1 MKKTYALIGISLML
15 CCGKTSKQ
23 SASLFELNSNKRDLI
38 QQIDSLSSLLKS
50 VELNIS
56 KLDTNKRLTR
66 VTALKSE
73 EKMFQHFIEVQGS
86 VEADQSVELY
96 PESSGN
102 ITKIFVREG
111 QSISKGR
118 PLVQIDNSILES
130 SKVELQTQLDLAA
143 TTFERQKRLWNQNIG
158 SEIQYLQAKAKKE
171 GLENSLESL
180 KSQAKK
186 LKITAPFSGTV
197 DEVFAKTGGL
207 ANPMFPALRLINLDQ
222 IHVESE
228 VTETYLKYIKK
239 GTEVELYFPSIDKKI
254 NTKVD
259 QVGNYINPN
268 NRSFKVRMNVNN
280 TDGTLKANLL
290 ADVKISD
297 FKEVGIV
304 IPSNLIQKDRMNKP
318 FVYILVEEDK
328 FFRVKKS
335 YIIEKISYE
344 NESFIS
350 EGLEA
355 DALIVDKGSRLVKE
369 DETVILAEQLRDEQ

>member
-23 SASLFELNSNKRDLI
+23 STSLLELNSDKRDLI

-355 DALIVDKGSRLVKE
+355 DALIVDKGSRLVKG
-369 DETVILAEQLRDEQ
+369 DETVILAE

>member
-1 MKKTYALIGISLML
+1 MKKTYALIGISIML
-15 CCGKTSKQ
+15 CCGKTPKQ
-23 SASLFELNSNKRDLI
+23 SASLLELNSNKRDLT

-66 VTALKSE
+66 VKAMKSE

-102 ITKIFVREG
+102 ITKIFVCEG
-111 QSISKGR
+111 QSISKGH

-130 SKVELQTQLDLAA
+130 SKVELQTQLDLAT
-143 TTFERQKRLWNQNIG
+143 TTFERQKRLWDQNIG

-197 DEVFAKTGGL
+197 DEIFVKTGGL
-207 ANPMFPALRLINLDQ
+207 ANPMFPALRLINLNQ

-268 NRSFKVRMNVNN
+268 NRSFKVRINVNN
-280 TDGTLKANLL
+280 TDGTLKPNLL
-290 ADVKISD
+290 AEVKISD

-318 FVYILVEEDK
+318 FVYSLVKEDK
-328 FFRVKKS
+328 FYRVKKS

-344 NESFIS
+344 NDSFIS

-355 DALIVDKGSRLVKE
+355 DALIVNKGSRLVKE
-369 DETVILAEQLRDEQ
+369 NETVIIAE

>member
-23 SASLFELNSNKRDLI
+23 SASLLELNSNKRDLI

-318 FVYILVEEDK
+318 FVYTLVKEDK

-335 YIIEKISYE
+335 YILEKMSYE

-355 DALIVDKGSRLVKE
+355 DALIVDKGSRLVKG
-369 DETVILAEQLRDEQ
+369 DETVILAE

>member
-23 SASLFELNSNKRDLI
+23 SASLLELNSNKRDLI

-111 QSISKGR
+111 QSISKGY

-130 SKVELQTQLDLAA
+130 SKVELHTQLDLAT

-207 ANPMFPALRLINLDQ
+207 ANPMFPALRLVNLDQ

-268 NRSFKVRMNVNN
+268 NRSFKVRMNINN
-280 TDGTLKANLL
+280 IEGTLKANLL

-318 FVYILVEEDK
+318 FVYTLVKEDK

-335 YIIEKISYE
+335 YILEKMSYE

-355 DALIVDKGSRLVKE
+355 DALIVDKGSRLVKG
-369 DETVILAEQLRDEQ
+369 DETVILAE

>member
-23 SASLFELNSNKRDLI
+23 STSLLELNSNKRDLT

-73 EKMFQHFIEVQGS
+73 KKIFQHFIEVQGS
-86 VEADQSVELY
+86 VEVDQSVELF

-102 ITKIFVREG
+102 ITKIFVSEG

-130 SKVELQTQLDLAA
+130 SKVELQTQLNLAA

-197 DEVFAKTGGL
+197 DEIFAKTGGL
-207 ANPMFPALRLINLDQ
+207 ANPMFPALRLINLNQ

-268 NRSFKVRMNVNN
+268 NRSFKVRINVNN
-280 TDGTLKANLL
+280 TDGTLKPNLL
-290 ADVKISD
+290 AEVKISD

-318 FVYILVEEDK
+318 FVYSLVKEDK
-328 FFRVKKS
+328 FYRVKKS

-344 NESFIS
+344 NDSFIS

-355 DALIVDKGSRLVKE
+355 DALIVNKGSRLVKE
-369 DETVILAEQLRDEQ
+369 NETVILAE

>member
-15 CCGKTSKQ
+15 CCGKTLKQ
-23 SASLFELNSNKRDLI
+23 SASLLELNSNKRDLT

-73 EKMFQHFIEVQGS
+73 KKMFQHFIEVQGS
-86 VEADQSVELY
+86 VEAEQSVELY

-111 QSISKGR
+111 QSIPKGH

-130 SKVELQTQLDLAA
+130 SKVELQTQLDLAT
-143 TTFERQKRLWNQNIG
+143 TTFERQKRLWDQNIG

-207 ANPMFPALRLINLDQ
+207 ANPMFPALRLINLNQ

-228 VTETYLKYIKK
+228 VTEAYLKYIKK

-268 NRSFKVRMNVNN
+268 NRSFKVRINVNN

-318 FVYILVEEDK
+318 FVYSLVKEDK
-328 FFRVKKS
+328 FYRVKKS

-355 DALIVDKGSRLVKE
+355 DALIVDKGSQLVKE
-369 DETVILAEQLRDEQ
+369 DETVILAE

>member
-23 SASLFELNSNKRDLI
+23 SASLLELNSNKRDLI

-66 VTALKSE
+66 VTTLKSE

-111 QSISKGR
+111 QSISKGY

-130 SKVELQTQLDLAA
+130 SKVELHTQLDLAT

-318 FVYILVEEDK
+318 FVYTLVKEDK

-335 YIIEKISYE
+335 YILEKMSYE

-355 DALIVDKGSRLVKE
+355 DALIVDKGSRLVKG
-369 DETVILAEQLRDEQ
+369 DETVILAEQFRNEQ

>member
-1 MKKTYALIGISLML
+1 MKKTYALIGISIML
-15 CCGKTSKQ
+15 CCSKTSKQ
-23 SASLFELNSNKRDLI
+23 SASLLELNHNKRDLI

-66 VTALKSE
+66 VTAMKSE

-111 QSISKGR
+111 QSISKGH

-130 SKVELQTQLDLAA
+130 SKVELQTQLDLAT
-143 TTFERQKRLWNQNIG
+143 TTFERQKRLWDQNIG

-197 DEVFAKTGGL
+197 DEIFVKTGGL
-207 ANPMFPALRLINLDQ
+207 ANPMFPALRLINLNQ

-268 NRSFKVRMNVNN
+268 NRSFKVRINVNN

-290 ADVKISD
+290 AEVKISD
-297 FKEVGIV
+297 FKEIGIV

-318 FVYILVEEDK
+318 FVYSLVKEDK
-328 FFRVKKS
+328 FYRVKKS

-355 DALIVDKGSRLVKE
+355 DALIVDKGSQLVKE
-369 DETVILAEQLRDEQ
+369 DETVILAE

>member
-15 CCGKTSKQ
+15 CCEKTSKQ
-23 SASLFELNSNKRDLI
+23 SASLLELNSNKRDLI

-56 KLDTNKRLTR
+56 KLDTNKRLTS
-66 VTALKSE
+66 VTALESE

-344 NESFIS
+344 SESFIS

-355 DALIVDKGSRLVKE
+355 DALIVDKGSQLVKE
-369 DETVILAEQLRDEQ
+369 DETVILVE

>member
-23 SASLFELNSNKRDLI
+23 STSLLELNSDKRDLI

-56 KLDTNKRLTR
+56 KLDTNKRLTK

-102 ITKIFVREG
+102 ITKIFVGEG

-118 PLVQIDNSILES
+118 PLVQIDNSISES

-318 FVYILVEEDK
+318 FVYTLVKDDK

-335 YIIEKISYE
+335 YILEKMSYE

-355 DALIVDKGSRLVKE
+355 DALIVDKGSRLVKG
-369 DETVILAEQLRDEQ
+369 DETVILAE

>member
-23 SASLFELNSNKRDLI
+23 SASLLELNHNKRDLI

-73 EKMFQHFIEVQGS
+73 KKMFQHFIEVQGS

-102 ITKIFVREG
+102 ITKIFIREG
-111 QSISKGR
+111 QSISKGH

-130 SKVELQTQLDLAA
+130 SKVELQTQLDLAT
-143 TTFERQKRLWNQNIG
+143 TTFERQKRLWDQNIG

-197 DEVFAKTGGL
+197 DEIFVKNGGL
-207 ANPMFPALRLINLDQ
+207 ANPMFPALRLINLNQ

-268 NRSFKVRMNVNN
+268 NRSFKVRINVNN

-290 ADVKISD
+290 AEVKISD

-318 FVYILVEEDK
+318 FVYSLVKEDK
-328 FFRVKKS
+328 FYRVKKS

-355 DALIVDKGSRLVKE
+355 DALIVDKGSQLVKE
-369 DETVILAEQLRDEQ
+369 DETVILAE

>member
-23 SASLFELNSNKRDLI
+23 STSLLELNSDKRDLI

-102 ITKIFVREG
+102 ITKIFVLEG
-111 QSISKGR
+111 QSISKGQ

-318 FVYILVEEDK
+318 FVYTLVEEDK

-335 YIIEKISYE
+335 YILEKMSYE
-344 NESFIS
+344 NESFIP

-355 DALIVDKGSRLVKE
+355 DALIVDKGSRLVKG
-369 DETVILAEQLRDEQ
+369 DETVILAE

>member
-23 SASLFELNSNKRDLI
+23 SASLLELNHNKRDLI

-73 EKMFQHFIEVQGS
+73 KKMFQHFIEVQGS

-102 ITKIFVREG
+102 ITKIFIREG
-111 QSISKGR
+111 QSISKGH

-130 SKVELQTQLDLAA
+130 SKVELQTQLDLAT
-143 TTFERQKRLWNQNIG
+143 TTFERQKRLWDQNIG
-158 SEIQYLQAKAKKE
+158 SEMQYLQAKAKKE

-207 ANPMFPALRLINLDQ
+207 ANPMFPALRLINLNQ

-268 NRSFKVRMNVNN
+268 NRSFKVRINVNN

-290 ADVKISD
+290 AEVKISD

-318 FVYILVEEDK
+318 FVYSLVKEDK
-328 FFRVKKS
+328 FYRVKKS

-355 DALIVDKGSRLVKE
+355 DALIVDKGSQLVKE
-369 DETVILAEQLRDEQ
+369 DETVILAE

>member
-23 SASLFELNSNKRDLI
+23 SASLLELNSNKRDLI

-86 VEADQSVELY
+86 IEADQSVELY

-197 DEVFAKTGGL
+197 DEIFAKTGGL
-207 ANPMFPALRLINLDQ
+207 ANPMFPALRLINLNQ

-297 FKEVGIV
+297 FKEVGII

-355 DALIVDKGSRLVKE
+355 DALIVDKGSRLVKG
-369 DETVILAEQLRDEQ
+369 DETVILAE

>member
-23 SASLFELNSNKRDLI
+23 SASLLELNSNKRDLI

-73 EKMFQHFIEVQGS
+73 EKMFQHFIEIQGS

-259 QVGNYINPN
+259 QIGNYINPN

-318 FVYILVEEDK
+318 FVYTLVKENK

-335 YIIEKISYE
+335 YILEKMSYE

-355 DALIVDKGSRLVKE
+355 DALIVDKGSRLVKG
-369 DETVILAEQLRDEQ
+369 DETVILAE

>member
-15 CCGKTSKQ
+15 CCGKTLKQ
-23 SASLFELNSNKRDLI
+23 SASLLELNHNKRDLI

-73 EKMFQHFIEVQGS
+73 KKIFQHFIEVQGS

-111 QSISKGR
+111 QSISKGH

-130 SKVELQTQLDLAA
+130 SKVELQTQLDLAT
-143 TTFERQKRLWNQNIG
+143 TTFERQKRLWDQNIG

-197 DEVFAKTGGL
+197 DEIFVKTGGL
-207 ANPMFPALRLINLDQ
+207 ANPMFPALRLINLNQ

-268 NRSFKVRMNVNN
+268 NRSFKVRINVNN

-290 ADVKISD
+290 AEVKISD

-318 FVYILVEEDK
+318 FVYSLVKEDK
-328 FFRVKKS
+328 FYRVKKS

-355 DALIVDKGSRLVKE
+355 DALIVDKGSQLVKE
-369 DETVILAEQLRDEQ
+369 DETVILAE

>member
-23 SASLFELNSNKRDLI
+23 SASLLELNHNKRDLI

-73 EKMFQHFIEVQGS
+73 KKMFQHFIEVQGS
-86 VEADQSVELY
+86 VEAEQSVELY

-102 ITKIFVREG
+102 ITKIFVSEG

-180 KSQAKK
+180 ESQAKK

-197 DEVFAKTGGL
+197 DEIFVKTGGL
-207 ANPMFPALRLINLDQ
+207 ANPMFPALRLINLNQ

-290 ADVKISD
+290 AEVKISD

-318 FVYILVEEDK
+318 FVYSLVKEDK
-328 FFRVKKS
+328 FYRVKKS

-355 DALIVDKGSRLVKE
+355 DALIVDKGSQLVKE
-369 DETVILAEQLRDEQ
+369 DETVILAE

>member
-1 MKKTYALIGISLML
+1 MKKTYAIIGVSLML

-23 SASLFELNSNKRDLI
+23 SASLLELNHNKRDLI

-73 EKMFQHFIEVQGS
+73 KKMFQHFIEVQGS

-111 QSISKGR
+111 QSISKGH

-130 SKVELQTQLDLAA
+130 SKVELQTQLDLAT

-207 ANPMFPALRLINLDQ
+207 ANPMFPALRLINLNQ

-268 NRSFKVRMNVNN
+268 NRSFKVRINVNN

-318 FVYILVEEDK
+318 FVYSLVKEDK

-355 DALIVDKGSRLVKE
+355 NALIVDKGSRLVKE
-369 DETVILAEQLRDEQ
+369 DETVILAE

>member
-23 SASLFELNSNKRDLI
+23 SASLLELNSNKRDLT

-111 QSISKGR
+111 QSISKGH

-130 SKVELQTQLDLAA
+130 SKVELQTQLDLAT
-143 TTFERQKRLWNQNIG
+143 TTFERQKRLWDQNIG

-197 DEVFAKTGGL
+197 DEIFVKNGGL
-207 ANPMFPALRLINLDQ
+207 ANPMFPALRLINLNQ

-268 NRSFKVRMNVNN
+268 NRSFKVRINVNN

-318 FVYILVEEDK
+318 FVYSLVKEDK

-335 YIIEKISYE
+335 YIIEKIGYE

-355 DALIVDKGSRLVKE
+355 DVLIVDKGSRLVKE
-369 DETVILAEQLRDEQ
+369 DETVILAE

>member
-23 SASLFELNSNKRDLI
+23 SASLLELNSNKRDLI

-73 EKMFQHFIEVQGS
+73 EKMFQHFIEIQGS

-259 QVGNYINPN
+259 QIGNYINPN

-318 FVYILVEEDK
+318 FVYTLVKEDK

-335 YIIEKISYE
+335 YILEKMSYE

-355 DALIVDKGSRLVKE
+355 DALIVDKGSRLVKG
-369 DETVILAEQLRDEQ
+369 DETVILAE

>member
-23 SASLFELNSNKRDLI
+23 STSLLELNSDKRDLI

-297 FKEVGIV
+297 FKEVGII

-318 FVYILVEEDK
+318 FVYTLVKDDK

-335 YIIEKISYE
+335 YILEKMSYE
-344 NESFIS
+344 NESFIY

-355 DALIVDKGSRLVKE
+355 DALIVDKGSRLVKG
-369 DETVILAEQLRDEQ
+369 DETVILAE

>member
-15 CCGKTSKQ
+15 CCGKTLKQ
-23 SASLFELNSNKRDLI
+23 SASLLELNHNKRDLI

-73 EKMFQHFIEVQGS
+73 KKIFQHFIEVQGS

-111 QSISKGR
+111 QSISKGH

-130 SKVELQTQLDLAA
+130 SKVELQTQLDLAT
-143 TTFERQKRLWNQNIG
+143 TTFERQKRLWDQNIG

-197 DEVFAKTGGL
+197 DEIFVKTGGL
-207 ANPMFPALRLINLDQ
+207 ANPMFPALRLINLNQ

-268 NRSFKVRMNVNN
+268 NRSFKVRINVNN

-290 ADVKISD
+290 AEVKISD

-304 IPSNLIQKDRMNKP
+304 VPSNLIQKDRMNKP
-318 FVYILVEEDK
+318 FVYSLVKEDK
-328 FFRVKKS
+328 FYRVKKS

-355 DALIVDKGSRLVKE
+355 DALIVDKGSRFVKE
-369 DETVILAEQLRDEQ
+369 DETVILAE

>member
-23 SASLFELNSNKRDLI
+23 SASLLELNSNKRDLI

-318 FVYILVEEDK
+318 FVYTLVKDDK

-335 YIIEKISYE
+335 YILEQMSYE

-355 DALIVDKGSRLVKE
+355 DALIVDKGSRLVKG
-369 DETVILAEQLRDEQ
+369 DETVILAE

>member
-23 SASLFELNSNKRDLI
+23 SASLLELNNNKRDLI

-56 KLDTNKRLTR
+56 KLDTNIRLTK

-73 EKMFQHFIEVQGS
+73 KKMFQHFIEVQGS

-111 QSISKGR
+111 QSISKGH

-130 SKVELQTQLDLAA
+130 SKVELQTQLDLAT
-143 TTFERQKRLWNQNIG
+143 TTFERQKRLWDQNIG

-197 DEVFAKTGGL
+197 DEIFVKTGGL
-207 ANPMFPALRLINLDQ
+207 ANPMFPALRLINLNQ

-268 NRSFKVRMNVNN
+268 NRSFKVRINVNN

-290 ADVKISD
+290 AEVKISD

-318 FVYILVEEDK
+318 FVYSLVKEDK
-328 FFRVKKS
+328 FYRVKKS

-355 DALIVDKGSRLVKE
+355 DALIVDKGSQLVKE
-369 DETVILAEQLRDEQ
+369 DETVILAEYLRDEQ

>member
-15 CCGKTSKQ
+15 SCGKTSKQ
-23 SASLFELNSNKRDLI
+23 SASLLELNSNKRDLI

-318 FVYILVEEDK
+318 FVYTLVKEDK

-335 YIIEKISYE
+335 YILEKMSYE

-355 DALIVDKGSRLVKE
+355 DALIVDKGSRLVKG
-369 DETVILAEQLRDEQ
+369 DETVILAE

>member
-23 SASLFELNSNKRDLI
+23 SASLLELNSNKRDLI

-111 QSISKGR
+111 QSISMGR

-158 SEIQYLQAKAKKE
+158 SEIQYIQAKAKKE

-318 FVYILVEEDK
+318 FVYTLVKENK

-335 YIIEKISYE
+335 YILEKMSYE

-355 DALIVDKGSRLVKE
+355 DALIVDKGSRLVKG
-369 DETVILAEQLRDEQ
+369 DETVILAE

>member
-1 MKKTYALIGISLML
+1 MKKTYALISISLML
-15 CCGKTSKQ
+15 SCGKTSKQ
-23 SASLFELNSNKRDLI
+23 SASLLELNSNKRDLI

-73 EKMFQHFIEVQGS
+73 KKIFQHFIEVQGS
-86 VEADQSVELY
+86 VEVDQSVELY

-102 ITKIFVREG
+102 ITKIFVLEG
-111 QSISKGR
+111 QSISKGQ

-290 ADVKISD
+290 AEVKISD

-318 FVYILVEEDK
+318 FVYTLVKEDK

-335 YIIEKISYE
+335 YILEKMSYE

-355 DALIVDKGSRLVKE
+355 DALIVDKGSRLVKG
-369 DETVILAEQLRDEQ
+369 DETVILAE

>member
-23 SASLFELNSNKRDLI
+23 STSLLELNSSKRDLI

-73 EKMFQHFIEVQGS
+73 KKIFQHFIEVQGS
-86 VEADQSVELY
+86 VEVDQSVELF

-102 ITKIFVREG
+102 ITKIFVSEG

-130 SKVELQTQLDLAA
+130 SKVELQTQLDLAT
-143 TTFERQKRLWNQNIG
+143 TTFERQKRLWDQNIG

-197 DEVFAKTGGL
+197 DEIFAKTGGL
-207 ANPMFPALRLINLDQ
+207 ANPMFPALRLINLNQ

-268 NRSFKVRMNVNN
+268 NRSFKVRINVNN
-280 TDGTLKANLL
+280 TDGTLKPNLL
-290 ADVKISD
+290 AEVKISD

-318 FVYILVEEDK
+318 FVYSLVKEDK
-328 FFRVKKS
+328 FYRVKKS

-344 NESFIS
+344 NDSFIS

-355 DALIVDKGSRLVKE
+355 DALIVNKGSRLVKE
-369 DETVILAEQLRDEQ
+369 NETVILAE

>member
-1 MKKTYALIGISLML
+1 MKKIYALIAISMVL
-15 CCGKTSKQ
+15 CCGKTAKE
-23 SASLFELNSNKRDLI
+23 SASILELNNSKRNLI

-66 VTALKSE
+66 VTTLKSE

-111 QSISKGR
+111 QSISKGY

-130 SKVELQTQLDLAA
+130 SKVELHTQLDLAA

-207 ANPMFPALRLINLDQ
+207 ANPMFPALRLVNLDQ

-268 NRSFKVRMNVNN
+268 NRSFKVRMNINN
-280 TDGTLKANLL
+280 IDGTLKANLL

-318 FVYILVEEDK
+318 FVYTLVKEDK

-335 YIIEKISYE
+335 YILEKMSYE

-355 DALIVDKGSRLVKE
+355 DALIVDKGSRLVKG
-369 DETVILAEQLRDEQ
+369 DETVILAE

>member
-23 SASLFELNSNKRDLI
+23 SASLLELNHNKRDLI

-111 QSISKGR
+111 QSISKGH

-130 SKVELQTQLDLAA
+130 SKVELQTQLDLAT
-143 TTFERQKRLWNQNIG
+143 TTFERQKRLWDQNIG

-197 DEVFAKTGGL
+197 DEIFVKTGGL
-207 ANPMFPALRLINLDQ
+207 ANPMFPALRLINLNQ

-268 NRSFKVRMNVNN
+268 NRSFKVRINVNN

-290 ADVKISD
+290 AEVKISD

-318 FVYILVEEDK
+318 FVYSLVKENK
-328 FFRVKKS
+328 FYRVKKS

-355 DALIVDKGSRLVKE
+355 DALIVDKGSQLVKE
-369 DETVILAEQLRDEQ
+369 DETVILAE

>member
-23 SASLFELNSNKRDLI
+23 SASLLELNSNKRDLI

-280 TDGTLKANLL
+280 SDGTLKANLL

-318 FVYILVEEDK
+318 FVYTLVKEDK

-335 YIIEKISYE
+335 YILEKMSYE

-355 DALIVDKGSRLVKE
+355 DALIVDKGSRLVKG
-369 DETVILAEQLRDEQ
+369 DETVILAE

>member
-1 MKKTYALIGISLML
+1 MKKTYALICISLML

-23 SASLFELNSNKRDLI
+23 STSLLELNSDKRDLI

-56 KLDTNKRLTR
+56 KLDTNKRLTS

-318 FVYILVEEDK
+318 FVYTLVKEDK

-335 YIIEKISYE
+335 YILEKMSYE

-355 DALIVDKGSRLVKE
+355 DALIVDKGSRLVKG
-369 DETVILAEQLRDEQ
+369 DETVILAE

>member
-23 SASLFELNSNKRDLI
+23 TEELLELNSNKRDLI

-111 QSISKGR
+111 QSISKGQ

-207 ANPMFPALRLINLDQ
+207 ANPMFPALRLINLNQ

-268 NRSFKVRMNVNN
+268 NRSFKVRINVNN

-318 FVYILVEEDK
+318 FVYSLVKEDK
-328 FFRVKKS
+328 SFRVKKS

-355 DALIVDKGSRLVKE
+355 DALIVDKGSQLVKE
-369 DETVILAEQLRDEQ
+369 DETVILAE

>member
-23 SASLFELNSNKRDLI
+23 SASLLELNSNKRDLI

-73 EKMFQHFIEVQGS
+73 KKIFQHFIEVQGS

-268 NRSFKVRMNVNN
+268 NRSFKVRINVNN

-318 FVYILVEEDK
+318 FVYTLVKDDK

-335 YIIEKISYE
+335 YILEKMSYE

-369 DETVILAEQLRDEQ
+369 DETVILVE

>member
-23 SASLFELNSNKRDLI
+23 SASLLELNSNKRDLI

-268 NRSFKVRMNVNN
+268 SRSFKVRMNVNN

-318 FVYILVEEDK
+318 FVYTLVKEDK

-335 YIIEKISYE
+335 YILEKMSYE

-355 DALIVDKGSRLVKE
+355 DALIVDKGSRLVTG
-369 DETVILAEQLRDEQ
+369 DETVILAE

>member
-1 MKKTYALIGISLML
+1 MKKTYGLIGISLML

-23 SASLFELNSNKRDLI
+23 SASLLELNSNKRDLI

-297 FKEVGIV
+297 FKEVGII

-318 FVYILVEEDK
+318 FVYTLVKDDK

-335 YIIEKISYE
+335 YILEKMSYE

-355 DALIVDKGSRLVKE
+355 DALIVDKGSRLVKG
-369 DETVILAEQLRDEQ
+369 DETVILAE

>member
-23 SASLFELNSNKRDLI
+23 STSLLELNRNKRDLI

-73 EKMFQHFIEVQGS
+73 KKIFQHFIEVQGS
-86 VEADQSVELY
+86 VEVDQSVELY

-102 ITKIFVREG
+102 ITKIFVSEG
-111 QSISKGR
+111 QNISKGR

-197 DEVFAKTGGL
+197 DEIFAKTGGL
-207 ANPMFPALRLINLDQ
+207 ANPMIPALRLINLNQ

-318 FVYILVEEDK
+318 FVYTLVKEDK

-335 YIIEKISYE
+335 YILEKISYE

-369 DETVILAEQLRDEQ
+369 DETVILVE